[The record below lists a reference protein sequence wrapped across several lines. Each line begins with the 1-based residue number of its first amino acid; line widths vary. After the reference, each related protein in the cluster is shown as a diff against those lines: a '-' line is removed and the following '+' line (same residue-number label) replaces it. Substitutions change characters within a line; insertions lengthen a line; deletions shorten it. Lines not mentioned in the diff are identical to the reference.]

1 MEMPRKETAKGE
13 KESFRRRDS
22 CPRVPQTFRIVLPL
36 CATLPHLFPN
46 FLLVSYM
53 NETGFASPFFHFSQF
68 GETWTGN
75 ALPSLFFPVQL
86 VSFRGSCTPPL
97 VKLHK
102 KLSFSPAAGPPGA
115 AKTAALFAKSD
126 AFSFTLT
133 AGCCIISCNLMRRWI
148 LCSTVPVNSES
159 ATMQIWK

>member
-1 MEMPRKETAKGE
+1 MEMPAKETAKGE
-13 KESFRRRDS
+13 KERFCRRDS
-22 CPRVPQTFRIVLPL
+22 CPRVPQTFRIVPPL

-75 ALPSLFFPVQL
+75 ALPPLFFPVQL
-86 VSFRGSCTPPL
+86 VFAGGSCAPGL

-102 KLSFSPAAGPPGA
+102 KIVFFFDAAPPWPAAPP
-115 AKTAALFAKSD
+115 ALFADFD

-148 LCSTVPVNSES
+148 LCSTVPVNSGS
-159 ATMQIWK
+159 ATMQI

>member
-1 MEMPRKETAKGE
+1 MEMPVKETAKGE

-22 CPRVPQTFRIVLPL
+22 CPRVPQTFRIVPPL

-53 NETGFASPFFHFSQF
+53 NERRFASPFFHFSQF

-75 ALPSLFFPVQL
+75 AFPLLFFPVQL
-86 VSFRGSCTPPL
+86 VFGRRFCAFAL

-102 KLSFSPAAGPPGA
+102 KIGSLPCSAPAAP

-133 AGCCIISCNLMRRWI
+133 AECCIISCNLMRRWI
-148 LCSTVPVNSES
+148 LCSTAPGNFGS
-159 ATMQIWK
+159 AMMQIWK

>member
-13 KESFRRRDS
+13 KGSFRRRDS
-22 CPRVPQTFRIVLPL
+22 CPRVPQTFRIVPPL

-75 ALPSLFFPVQL
+75 ALPPLFFPVQL
-86 VSFRGSCTPPL
+86 VFAGGSCAPGL
-97 VKLHK
+97 LKLHK
-102 KLSFSPAAGPPGA
+102 KIVFFFDAAPPWPAAPP
-115 AKTAALFAKSD
+115 ALFADFD

-148 LCSTVPVNSES
+148 LCSTVPVNSGS

>member
-1 MEMPRKETAKGE
+1 MEMPAKETAKGE

-22 CPRVPQTFRIVLPL
+22 CPRVPQTFRIVPPL
-36 CATLPHLFPN
+36 RTTFPHLFPN

-75 ALPSLFFPVQL
+75 ALPPLFFPVQL
-86 VSFRGSCTPPL
+86 VFAGGSCAPGL

-102 KLSFSPAAGPPGA
+102 KIVFFFDAAPPWPAAPP
-115 AKTAALFAKSD
+115 ALFADFD

-148 LCSTVPVNSES
+148 LCSTVPVNSGS

>member
-22 CPRVPQTFRIVLPL
+22 CPRVPQTFRIVPPL

-75 ALPSLFFPVQL
+75 ALPPLFFPVQL

-102 KLSFSPAAGPPGA
+102 KIVFFFDAAPPWPAAPP
-115 AKTAALFAKSD
+115 ALFADFD

-148 LCSTVPVNSES
+148 LCSTVPVNSGS

>member
-1 MEMPRKETAKGE
+1 MGDGSAEMAPPKRERKPEARPI
-13 KESFRRRDS
+13 SSRCFN
-22 CPRVPQTFRIVLPL
+22 IHVLPL
-36 CATLPHLFPN
+36 SN

-53 NETGFASPFFHFSQF
+53 NKARFASPFFHFSQF

-75 ALPSLFFPVQL
+75 ALPPLFFPVQL
-86 VSFRGSCTPPL
+86 VFAGGSCAPGL

-102 KLSFSPAAGPPGA
+102 KLSFPPAAGPPGA
-115 AKTAALFAKSD
+115 AKAAALFAKSD

-133 AGCCIISCNLMRRWI
+133 AGCCIISYNLMRRWI
-148 LCSTVPVNSES
+148 LCSTVPVNSGS

>member
-1 MEMPRKETAKGE
+1 MEMPAKETAKGE
-13 KESFRRRDS
+13 KERFCRRDS
-22 CPRVPQTFRIVLPL
+22 CPRVPQIFRAVPPLRTTF
-36 CATLPHLFPN
+36 PHLFAN

-53 NETGFASPFFHFSQF
+53 NKARFASTFSHFSQF

-75 ALPSLFFPVQL
+75 ALFLLFFPVQL

-102 KLSFSPAAGPPGA
+102 KIVFFFDAAPPWPAAPP
-115 AKTAALFAKSD
+115 ALFADFD

-133 AGCCIISCNLMRRWI
+133 AECCIINCNLMRRWI
-148 LCSTVPVNSES
+148 LCLTVPGNFGS
-159 ATMQIWK
+159 AKMQIWK

>member
-1 MEMPRKETAKGE
+1 MEMPAKETAKGE
-13 KESFRRRDS
+13 KERFCRRDS
-22 CPRVPQTFRIVLPL
+22 CPRVPQIFRAVPPLRTTF
-36 CATLPHLFPN
+36 PHLFAN

-53 NETGFASPFFHFSQF
+53 NKARFASTFSHFSQF

-75 ALPSLFFPVQL
+75 ALFLLFFPVQL
-86 VSFRGSCTPPL
+86 VFAGGSCAPGL

-102 KLSFSPAAGPPGA
+102 KLSFPPAAGPPGA
-115 AKTAALFAKSD
+115 AKAAALFAKSD

-148 LCSTVPVNSES
+148 LCSTVPVNSGS